1 MQNSMRQIHPLAAV
15 LTFFVI
21 SAVFATEVDWKEVAK
36 HGGGKMKL
44 IFTVVDEDGKPVKGA
59 KVDCQF
65 NTVSSNE
72 YTDRSVFTDA
82 SGKAE
87 ASGKTDG
94 GAGGNVTKDG
104 YYLSR
109 QFVDFI
115 HGEVDFRDGKWYPYP
130 LKKTVVLKRKG
141 RPVPMYVFPRQ
152 ELEVPRLD
160 EDFGYDME
168 YGDFVE
174 PVGDGKVA
182 DFFVRFTCVDN
193 DEELYRTIVLSFPN
207 ALDGAYL
214 FEKDTHSELASPH
227 EADLEV
233 KYEKTIVFSSL
244 LHKKIM
250 SYDEGRMEDN
260 SMKENQGLVLR
271 TRTKVD
277 ANGTLVSA
285 HYGKIYGP
293 MDVSNQVMMT
303 DLDNSGCTIYFNP
316 VENDPSIEFGEKM
329 PRSMQK
335 GKKRPEG
342 HLP

>member
-1 MQNSMRQIHPLAAV
+1 MLPSFHAAK
-15 LTFFVI
+15 I
-21 SAVFATEVDWKEVAK
+21 NWKEVARY
-36 HGGGKMKL
+36 GGGKMKL
-44 IFTVVDEDGKPVKGA
+44 IFTVVDEDGNPVKGA

-104 YYLSR
+104 YYPTR
-109 QFVDFI
+109 QYVDFI
-115 HGEVDFRDGKWYPYP
+115 HGEVDFRDGKWHPFP
-130 LKKTVVLKRKG
+130 LEKTVVLKRKV
-141 RPVPMYVFPRQ
+141 RPVPMYVFRMQ

-182 DFFVRFTCVDN
+182 DFFVRYSGTETED
-193 DEELYRTIVLSFPN
+193 DLRRTMVLSFPN
-207 ALDGAYL
+207 ALDGAYI
-214 FEKDTHSELASPH
+214 FEKDMHSELASPH
-227 EADLEV
+227 EANLEAEYMKEFTFTFV
-233 KYEKTIVFSSL
+233 NHKKRTIDEDKYEDNGLDEKT
-244 LHKKIM
+244 
-250 SYDEGRMEDN
+250 
-260 SMKENQGLVLR
+260 QGMVLR

-277 ANGTLVSA
+277 EHGTLVSA
-285 HYGKIYGP
+285 HYGKFYGAISLSHTNLKALNLGGLE
-293 MDVSNQVMMT
+293 V
-303 DLDNSGCTIYFNP
+303 YFNP
-316 VENDPSIEFGEKM
+316 VENDPGIEFGEKM

-335 GKKRPEG
+335 GKKRPAG